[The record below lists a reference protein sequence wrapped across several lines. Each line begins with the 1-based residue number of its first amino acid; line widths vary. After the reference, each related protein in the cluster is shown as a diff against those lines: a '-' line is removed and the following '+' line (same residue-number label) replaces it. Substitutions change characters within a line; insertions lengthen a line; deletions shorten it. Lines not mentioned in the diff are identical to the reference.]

1 MNYNKEIDGGP
12 PPPNILSKIWVNL
25 IKNVEDNIVFLN
37 QKELNSDNFSN
48 VSYKP
53 EETARKI

>member
-1 MNYNKEIDGGP
+1 MAA

-25 IKNVEDNIVFLN
+25 IKNVEDTIVYLN

>member
-1 MNYNKEIDGGP
+1 MNYNKEIDGG